1 MAEQPR
7 PAFQPL
13 AALRSKYALNWRT
26 HLLFAV
32 PAASSGFLND
42 YIRLGGSPTA
52 WAVTLIVA
60 FFSAVFTIEFLVSVR
75 DRRFVKPS
83 ILSSLGILILAGL
96 VRGVVVYLVG
106 TALGVVPQEDLIY
119 RLFGAPVY
127 IVTTYLIF
135 NALVTSFME
144 QRDAEQDL
152 RAESRNLSH
161 SRELFSKEIQ
171 RLRTERTA
179 KVRDLIAPS
188 LWEITKRLGDAK
200 LRGKADDL
208 VQALRETNERVVR
221 PLSKSLFASFDP
233 PTISSMPALGRVG
246 RLVLPKRI
254 TLGNSVSVLFL
265 VLVSQAMG
273 YSTQVLK
280 VGAGQALI
288 NILVAGAYFALIS
301 YIIKYSTSR
310 IEHSTLVGLITSVP
324 LGYAVGYSIVSIM
337 DFPLVEYWA
346 EFPNQAGVFFALTYP
361 SAYLISATNAQR
373 RLVLNE
379 LAKVVE
385 DQKILNSQLRQQVW
399 LDQKLLA
406 TELHGSVQATLHAA
420 ALTLSKK
427 SNPTAN
433 DLDKTLESVQS
444 VVDRLG
450 DNAYLEGETFEQV
463 LRDIADVWDGVCK
476 INYEY
481 QPELIA
487 TFDSDPK
494 CARSVIEVVRETITN
509 AIKHSQAESIDVEIS
524 QSGNLVKVTI
534 LNVGQLQIAKEIGA
548 GSEIMSELT
557 YSHKLSQ
564 AGEYVVL
571 EALIPLSLEGAE

>member
-1 MAEQPR
+1 MADQPR

-26 HLLFAV
+26 HLIFAV
-32 PAASSGFLND
+32 PAASSGFIND

-52 WAVTLIVA
+52 WAVTLITA
-60 FFSAVFTIEFLVSVR
+60 FLLTVLTIELSVSFR
-75 DRRFVKPS
+75 DRRGIKPS
-83 ILSSLGILILAGL
+83 IWSSLTILIYAGL
-96 VRGVVVYLVG
+96 VRGVVIYLLG
-106 TALGVVPQEDLIY
+106 TTLGVVPQDDWAY
-119 RLFGAPVY
+119 RLFGAPIY

-135 NALVTSFME
+135 NALVTSFMQ

-171 RLRTERTA
+171 RLRIERTA

-188 LWEITKRLGDAK
+188 LWEISKRLGDAK
-200 LRGKADDL
+200 LKGKADDL
-208 VQALRETNERVVR
+208 VEALRDTNEKVVR
-221 PLSKSLFASFDP
+221 PLSKAMFVSFDP

-280 VGAGQALI
+280 VGASQALI
-288 NILVAGAYFALIS
+288 NILIAGLYFAVIS
-301 YIIKYSTSR
+301 YILKYATAR
-310 IEHSTLVGLITSVP
+310 IEHSTFLGLLLSIP
-324 LGYAVGYSIVSIM
+324 LGYAAGYSIVSIM
-337 DFPLVEYWA
+337 DLPWVEYWP

-361 SAYLISATNAQR
+361 SAYLISATSAQR
-373 RLVLNE
+373 LIVLKQ
-379 LAKVVE
+379 LASVVE
-385 DQKILNSQLRQQVW
+385 EQKILNAQLRQQVW

-420 ALTLSKK
+420 ALSLSKK
-427 SNPTAN
+427 ANPTSA

-450 DNAYLEGETFEQV
+450 DNAYLEGETFEKV
-463 LRDIADVWDGVCK
+463 LRDIADVWDGVCQ
-476 INYEY
+476 INYEF
-481 QPELIA
+481 QPELVA
-487 TFDSDPK
+487 AMDSDPK

-509 AIKHSQAESIDVEIS
+509 AIKHSKAENIDVEIS
-524 QSGNLVKVTI
+524 LLGNLVKVSI
-534 LNVGQLQIAKEIGA
+534 LNVGQLQIAKEVGA

-557 YSHKLSQ
+557 FSHKLSQ
-564 AGEYVVL
+564 VGEYVVL
-571 EALIPLSLEGAE
+571 EALIPMSLEVAA